1 MIIGGTAL
9 VGGRGNLIGTFLGV
23 AFLAVLQNGM
33 DLVGLQSFWQIFIEG
48 VVLLI
53 AITIDEQFR
62 RRRSRE
68 E

>member
-1 MIIGGTAL
+1 
-9 VGGRGNLIGTFLGV
+9 
-23 AFLAVLQNGM
+23 M